1 MLLLILRELNILFLE
16 KSHNTLLL
24 LLLLLLLLFEQKN
37 AIKPH
42 VQFFLKMNTWMFETY
57 RREYNY
63 IKSIIKKCAF
73 FGSYYISVSQCT
85 VQIT

>member
-16 KSHNTLLL
+16 KSHNTLL

-57 RREYNY
+57 QREHNY

-73 FGSYYISVSQCT
+73 FGSYYISISQCT